1 MHTRFWL
8 REDEA
13 GLNNYQANQQQDRFV
28 KRYYYLF
35 KTFKNWWLYLFYKFG
50 FTDMEILVFE
60 SRNGVIVEVPVR
72 LVQTFKEI
80 FMDECYLAGL
90 ERNISQG
97 ATVIDIGANA
107 GYFSL
112 FAAAK
117 FPHSRIFSY
126 EPVPVNYAQLQRN
139 CDLNSSVH
147 IKSYPQAVAGQNG
160 EINLSFDTSDS
171 FTTSAT
177 MFASANAG
185 EKSLKVPCVSL
196 QEVMERNGIT
206 KCDLLKMDCEGAEYD
221 ILYNCPVEYLQ
232 RIDQF
237 AMEVHRGEKE
247 SQNIDALE
255 AFFRKLGFSTRR
267 RPVGMLWA
275 WHE

>member
-1 MHTRFWL
+1 MVSKKT
-8 REDEA
+8 EMDA
-13 GLNNYQANQQQDRFV
+13 PMN
-28 KRYYYLF
+28 RYYNLL
-35 KTFKNWWLYLFYKFG
+35 KTFDNWWLYLAYKYRL
-50 FTDMEILVFE
+50 TDSNLLVFVT
-60 SRNGVIVEVPVR
+60 RNGVTVEVPVR

-90 ERNISQG
+90 ERDISPR
-97 ATVIDIGANA
+97 ATVVDIGANA

-126 EPVPVNYAQLQRN
+126 EPVPVNYAQLQRHS
-139 CDLNSSVH
+139 DLNSSAH
-147 IKSYPQAVAGQNG
+147 IKCFPQAVAGKNG
-160 EINLSFDTSDS
+160 EISLSFDMSDS

-177 MFASANAG
+177 VFRLANGG
-185 EKSLKVPCVSL
+185 EKSLRVPCVSL
-196 QEVMERNGIT
+196 QTVMDENGIT

-221 ILYNCPVEYLQ
+221 ILYNCPVDYLQ
-232 RIDQF
+232 RIDQI

-247 SQNIDALE
+247 NQNIDALE
-255 AFFRKLGFSTRR
+255 AFFRQRGFYTRR

-275 WHE
+275 WQSKQSFG

>member
-1 MHTRFWL
+1 M
-8 REDEA
+8 
-13 GLNNYQANQQQDRFV
+13 

-35 KTFKNWWLYLFYKFG
+35 KTFKNWWLYLIYKFG
-50 FTDMEILVFE
+50 FADMEILVFE
-60 SRNGVIVEVPVR
+60 SRNGVTVEVPVR

-90 ERNISQG
+90 EHDIFQG

-126 EPVPVNYAQLQRN
+126 EPVPVNYAQLQRH
-139 CDLNSSVH
+139 CDLNSSAL
-147 IKSYPQAVAGQNG
+147 IKCYQQAVAGKNG
-160 EINLSFDTSDS
+160 EVVLSFDTSDS

-177 MFASANAG
+177 MFAPSSVE

-196 QEVMERNGIT
+196 QTVMDQNGIT
-206 KCDLLKMDCEGAEYD
+206 KCGLLKMDCEGAEYD

-232 RIDQF
+232 RIDQI

-247 SQNIDALE
+247 NQNIDELE
-255 AFFRKLGFSTRR
+255 AFFRKIGFSTRR

-275 WHE
+275 WRN

>member
-1 MHTRFWL
+1 MIEVVKFL
-8 REDEA
+8 AYKYGFADS
-13 GLNNYQANQQQDRFV
+13 GLLIFV
-28 KRYYYLF
+28 
-35 KTFKNWWLYLFYKFG
+35 T
-50 FTDMEILVFE
+50 
-60 SRNGVIVEVPVR
+60 RNGVTVEVPIR

-90 ERNISQG
+90 EHNISQG
-97 ATVIDIGANA
+97 ATVVDIGANA

-126 EPVPVNYAQLQRN
+126 EPVPVNYAQLQRH
-139 CDLNSSVH
+139 CDLNSSEH
-147 IKSYPQAVAGQNG
+147 IKCFPQAVAGKNG
-160 EINLSFDTSDS
+160 EISLSFDTTDS

-177 MFASANAG
+177 MFAPSNVG

-196 QEVMERNGIT
+196 QTVMDENGIT

-232 RIDQF
+232 RIDQI

-247 SQNIDALE
+247 NQNINALE
-255 AFFRKLGFSTRR
+255 DFFRQQGFSTRR

-275 WHE
+275 WHRQ